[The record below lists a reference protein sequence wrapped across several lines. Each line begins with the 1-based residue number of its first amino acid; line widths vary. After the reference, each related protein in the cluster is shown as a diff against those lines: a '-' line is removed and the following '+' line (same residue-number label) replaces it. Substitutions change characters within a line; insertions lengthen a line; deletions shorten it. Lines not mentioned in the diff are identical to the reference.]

1 MKKIYL
7 ALTMLLSLGSTLL
20 IAEASAAPT
29 WVEITNGSNNGCVL
43 QSGYYYITKDI
54 SFVNNIAG
62 GSGLSIAN
70 GATVHIYISKGVT
83 LTAQGANAS
92 EQTGAGAGIYLP
104 KGSTLFLEGAGTV
117 KATGGRAASGGNGKD
132 GGNASADDSN
142 KNWIH
147 PGDGG
152 AGGYGGGGAGAGI
165 GTSGGTG
172 GAGGAG
178 VSKGDIESYGAS
190 NFDGIQGNN
199 GRSGGNAE
207 AMGKLYVEQSNGLT
221 LIATKGEKGASNG
234 SAGSPGAYHLHNATT
249 WDHSI
254 GGGSGG
260 GAGGYGGAA
269 SAIGTGG
276 PGGGGGGSGSSGTT
290 RYGSK
295 WKSGWF
301 SAGSKGGKGGQ
312 NGDGTWAPNASDA
325 VYNGSRGWESGDNR
339 ASGGS
344 GAGAGNKS
352 DYLPANY
359 NYLAKFNA
367 VNSFGGSVGKSATI
381 GYKSNITDGKVSIVV
396 PPFNVLGITD
406 QDKYVI
412 QWNTSDKGS
421 GNNLNVNDE
430 VQIGYGTTNFYGVWK
445 SYESIFPEGYGT
457 KSKPFIIKEE
467 NLQDFV
473 NYVNNGGN
481 TRGLYFKQEGDFVIQ
496 DINKGKNWTPIGHTH
511 IFEGDYDGGGNRFRS
526 GTIANTGTAIGIFGK
541 VSGCIHHLGV
551 ENITI
556 SNGKSDTHCG
566 AIAGLLLGTSDD
578 QPWQYAVPTAG
589 EIHNCYAANNTIS
602 ATYAGGLVGEMIN
615 SATMSKCHGSN
626 NTLSGSHN
634 GGIAS
639 QILDQAKVDFCFSTA
654 ENIANKVGNNNTTR
668 CEANASSKL
677 ASGEVTWN
685 FNDQTAWGI
694 AWFQNLDKAGVQKN
708 AYPVLDSISSR
719 VYANKEKYT
728 NEPTGTLFA
737 LSGHGLS
744 DDPFLVNNIDD
755 WNKVAEF
762 CNKDG
767 NKITAIHFL
776 QTADFDLTGVDWKPI
791 GDTHNHRF
799 DGYYDGGGHTIRNG
813 NIQID
818 GFAGIFGEVSGTVT
832 RLCVENTTIKYKS
845 KDDRA
850 GGIAARLTGN
860 GVISHCLVKN
870 CHVENNGLVGVSG
883 GIASDMFD
891 NSVIQNCLVC
901 GTTLKATRTGYI
913 CSDTKT
919 GTRII
924 RCYTDGNAL
933 VSSDSY
939 CTFDDCGPNISASE
953 LGNGSIT
960 YILNDRNN
968 LNPEPIWYQNITGSS
983 NLDDTPVLSSN
994 RGMVF
999 YRNGVYTNDT
1009 VDISRLGKGTEAE
1022 PYKIGTPKELQDL
1035 ILHIGIAKR
1044 SDYYIKQTADINMA
1058 DSLIVPIGTCTD
1070 GFEGHYDGGGHV
1082 IKNVTMLN
1090 YQGNAMGLFNNIIG
1104 VVENLGIENST
1115 FKAEGTVN
1123 RVGAFAGK
1131 MSGHGVLRNCYVKGS
1146 TVDFNQTSGV
1156 VVGALVGEQTDTSRI
1171 ESCYGYQNTVVGQY
1185 DGLKHYGYI
1194 VGYIDNK
1201 TAKESLVFTDGA
1213 NLCADKQRGVDNIV
1227 RSEKGVTDLRFNS
1240 GEICYLLNGTNSVWG
1255 QTIRTDLTPVF
1266 NNSKVYRHTNATQT
1280 LYTNSDEVPYNVLV
1294 TLDPN
1299 HSKLAAKTFEVF
1311 KADDRYYVP
1320 DFMLEPQ
1327 AVDWNN
1333 YYFAGWT
1340 TEANGKGTYYPQDGT
1355 VANGTENVTLY
1366 ALWDI
1371 KIPAEKMSD
1380 GTIPVVTLQE
1390 LRKDTIFYKVYDY
1403 GGYNSPY
1410 GYTYNGK
1417 LTLKAP
1423 DDHFIRLTGTITT
1436 EALGSDSTPH
1446 DYLTVYDSDGN
1457 KLTNEQAKS
1466 GNSYSDV
1473 FFSTA
1478 NGTKEDIGRLMSSG
1492 NEITLEFITND
1503 ESCFDGLDLMVT
1515 VLPDSIR
1522 KLGKGSKD
1530 DPFQVVDMEDLQ
1542 TVDRYIQLTG
1552 DSKIYVEQI
1561 DSIDMEGATF
1571 TPMASSVKSFEGN
1584 YDGGGYIIRNMKIDT
1599 DKADA
1604 VGFFRNVSGVVE
1616 RLGIEKSTLKGLTDT
1631 TCVGAIAGRLS
1642 GTGQVRYCYA
1652 KDNNITYNGSK
1663 GTAGALVGEQ
1673 TDTTH
1678 IESSYGYRNVLNGNI
1693 TGEQKNDP
1701 IVGRTSSDA
1710 TQQLIF
1716 YADSISEYR
1725 LRSGE
1730 ICHTLNSALRDSV
1743 IWRQTI
1749 GTDSLP
1755 TLYAQQ
1761 KTVYF
1766 YEEQGAKGYTNDSI
1780 PTALRL
1786 RLKDVVNGDTA
1797 SYYAFKGS
1805 LMNFA
1810 EVQPEHRHFVFK
1822 GWNTQVDGSGTAY
1835 QKDTIMMCTEELM
1848 LFTQYDM
1855 IVVMAKD
1862 DSEKISADIP
1872 QDIPFAK
1879 VYDDGGSNEPFTG
1892 GARYVTLAAPE
1903 GRVLQVKG
1911 TVTSRAVNS
1920 ENDAPQDYL
1929 AVYDGNYAAD
1939 LKNSQKLANDSAK
1952 SGNGWKY
1959 VYYSTKAGEPYGIG
1973 TLSSS
1978 GREMTIFFKTD
1989 NQGSEALQG
1998 LDLTVTH
2005 VPVDSAVSVLGKGT
2019 EEVPYRVRTA
2029 ADLKNL
2035 ASYSVL
2041 KSNSKFNIKQITDI
2055 DMEGLTVA
2063 PLLNDSAGFAGH
2075 YDGDGYVIRNMKM
2088 DSYKGTSVGLF
2099 GNVSGIVERV
2109 GMENC
2114 TIKAVANDARVGALA
2129 GQLTGNGLLRNCYV
2143 AGSTI
2148 SYNDAVG
2155 VVGALVGEQKD
2166 ASRIETSYGY
2176 KNEVIGFT
2184 ERSGIKRF
2192 GYLVGD
2198 MAGTATQNLVFT
2210 DGPTLCSD
2218 SQGGNFVNAN
2228 KEVAQARFASGE
2240 VCYLLNESRTD
2251 SVTWYQTVGSDSI
2264 PVLRDNHGVVTY
2276 NNAKYGNLLYIT
2288 SREDLIAYAGRRA
2301 DLYLTQD
2308 IDLGEWNRNIFLLGN
2323 LNGGGHTIR
2332 YSGKSY
2338 GLFKTIHKTA
2348 SVKHLR
2354 VEADLT
2360 TQLSCGGIAFTNYGT
2375 ISDCHF
2381 HGNIHM
2387 TSFFPFMRA
2396 HIAGVAVRNTGT
2408 IDHCSATG
2416 VFTIHKGKATVTP
2429 ISEGAAQDYW
2439 TWVDPQDNSLYV
2451 AQADSAMQ
2459 VQANYP
2465 VYAKGILDVTGP
2477 YIVLGNDSLS
2487 APGKHLALLTIEDG
2501 KRLNSPTEIT
2511 VDKITYKRNGTNGA
2525 YEPWVL
2531 PFDYTID
2538 SSMFKDGVEFYRF
2551 EKDSTSNNNIE
2562 VKQISADVPYQ
2573 VTANEPLAFRTTGA
2587 SEYKF
2592 QMKPITASNQTST
2605 VFTIKTPSDGVGA
2618 MIASTKDI
2626 ARVMVTYDSIAAD
2639 STIRQKKMY
2648 VWNTEKADFVLGDS
2662 DMKLQPFRYYL
2673 QYIDKGTGN
2682 FEEYEQTDWAR
2693 RQAKAAAQQSLSRR
2707 RTVARA
2713 PLSAMAANGWQ
2724 PIILDPRG
2732 PQTITAK
2739 MLEDYEILAL
2749 NDIYDA
2755 EEPTDPDRKK
2765 TAVAVIYEQVVEGME
2780 LPVAVPL
2787 LVKARRTDVEPLVTE
2802 QMGQEIDALLTAA
2815 AEEMD
2820 EDDLMAAFEESHYW
2834 CATFAGRYDVWQMPL
2849 PESNSTLNEFG
2860 ALVFA
2865 DAGDDQ
2871 YFYRIAA
2878 SDGVSIPAMSY
2889 CFTAWDPQTFE
2900 NLPLANDRIEI
2911 VAVGYVE
2918 PTGIE
2923 EIRSK
2928 KEEGSGD
2935 AYNLSGQKVGD
2946 NYRGIIIK
2954 NGKKIFKR

>member
-1 MKKIYL
+1 
-7 ALTMLLSLGSTLL
+7 MLLSLGSTLL

-29 WVEITNGSNNGCVL
+29 WVEITDGSNNGCVL

-62 GSGLSIAN
+62 GSGLSIAK

-92 EQTGAGAGIYLP
+92 GQTGAGAGIYLP
-104 KGSTLFLEGAGTV
+104 KGSTLFLEGGGTV

-178 VSKGDIESYGAS
+178 VSKGDIKSYGAS
-190 NFDGIQGNN
+190 NFDGIQGNS
-199 GRSGGNAE
+199 GSRGGNAE

-221 LIATKGEKGASNG
+221 VNATGGAAGPSNG
-234 SAGSPGAYHLHNATT
+234 SAGSPGSYHLHNATT

-260 GAGGYGGAA
+260 GGGGYGGAA

-312 NGDGTWAPNASDA
+312 NGDGNWAPNASDA

-344 GAGAGNKS
+344 GGGRGNAS
-352 DYLPANY
+352 ISNPTTHD
-359 NYLAKFNA
+359 YLAKFNA
-367 VNSFGGSVGKSATI
+367 VSRFGEKVNVEKSATI
-381 GYKSNITDGKVSIVV
+381 GYRSNVNEDKITITV
-396 PPFNVLGITD
+396 PPFNVLGITN
-406 QDKYVI
+406 QEKYVI
-412 QWNTSDKGS
+412 QWNTSDRGN

-430 VQIGYGTTNFYGVWK
+430 VQIGYRTTNFYGVWK
-445 SYESIFPEGYGT
+445 SYEGIFPEGYGT

-473 NYVNNGGN
+473 DYVNNGGN

-496 DINKGKNWTPIGHTH
+496 DINKGKSWTPIGHTY

-556 SNGKSDTHCG
+556 SNGKSDARCG
-566 AIAGLLLGTSDD
+566 AIAGLLIGKSDAK
-578 QPWQYAVPTAG
+578 PGQYELPTAG

-602 ATYAGGLVGEMIN
+602 ATYAGGLVGELTNTSIIRN
-615 SATMSKCHGSN
+615 CHGSN

-639 QILDQAKVDFCFSTA
+639 QILEQAKADFCFTTT
-654 ENIANKVGNNNTTR
+654 ENIASKGGINNTTR
-668 CEANASSKL
+668 CEPNASAKL
-677 ASGEVTWN
+677 ESGEVTWN
-685 FNDQTAWGI
+685 FNDKTAFGV
-694 AWFQNLDKAGVQKN
+694 AWFQNLDKVGVQKN
-708 AYPVLDSISSR
+708 TYPVLDSISSR

-737 LSGHGLS
+737 LSGKGLP
-744 DDPFLVNNIDD
+744 DDPFLINNIDD
-755 WNKVAEF
+755 WNSVAKF
-762 CNKDG
+762 CNDG
-767 NKITAIHFL
+767 EKITAIHFL

-845 KDDRA
+845 KDNRA

-960 YILNDRNN
+960 YRLNGRNN
-968 LNPEPIWYQNITGSS
+968 SNPEPIWYQNITGDT

-999 YRNGVYTNDT
+999 YRNGVYTNDS

-1022 PYKIGTPKELQDL
+1022 PYKIGTPEELQDL

-1090 YQGNAMGLFNNIIG
+1090 YKGTTMGLFNNIIG

-1131 MSGHGVLRNCYVKGS
+1131 MSGHGMLRNCYVKGS

-1171 ESCYGYQNTVVGQY
+1171 ESCYGYQNTVVGQN

-1201 TAKESLVFTDGA
+1201 TAKDSLVFTDGA
-1213 NLCADKQRGVDNIV
+1213 NLCADKQHGFENIV
-1227 RSEKGVTDLRFNS
+1227 RSEKSVTDLRFNS
-1240 GEICYLLNGTNSVWG
+1240 GEICYLLNGTTTNNPVWG

-1266 NNSKVYRHTNATQT
+1266 SNSKVYCHTNETQT
-1280 LYTNSDEVPYNVLV
+1280 LYTNSSEVPYSVLV

-1299 HSKLAAKTFEVF
+1299 HSKLATKTFEVF

-1320 DFMLEPQ
+1320 DFMLEPH

-1340 TEANGKGTYYPQDGT
+1340 TQANGKGTYYPQNG
-1355 VANGTENVTLY
+1355 VVVKGTENVTLY

-1371 KIPAEKMSD
+1371 KIPAVKMSD
-1380 GTIPVVTLQE
+1380 GTTPVVTLQE

-1403 GGYNSPY
+1403 GGYNSAY
-1410 GYTYNGK
+1410 GYQYNGK

-1423 DDHFIRLTGTITT
+1423 DDHFIRLTGTVTT
-1436 EALGSDSTPH
+1436 ESLGSDNTPH
-1446 DYLTVYDSDGN
+1446 DYLIVYDGDGN

-1466 GNSYSDV
+1466 GDSYSEV

-1492 NEITLEFITND
+1492 NEITLEFITDND
-1503 ESCFDGLDLMVT
+1503 NCFDGLDLMVA

-1522 KLGKGSKD
+1522 NLGKGSKD
-1530 DPFQVVDMEDLQ
+1530 DPFLVENAEELK

-1552 DSKIYVEQI
+1552 DSKIYVEQV
-1561 DSIDMEGATF
+1561 DSIDMEGETF
-1571 TPMASSVKSFEGN
+1571 TPLASSVKSFEGH
-1584 YDGGGYIIRNMKIDT
+1584 YDGGGYIIRNMKIDA

-1693 TGEQKNDP
+1693 TGEQKNDH

-1716 YADSISEYR
+1716 YADSISEYT

-1755 TLYAQQ
+1755 TLYTQQ

-1766 YEEQGAKGYTNDSI
+1766 YEEQGAKGYTNETT

-1786 RLKDVVNGDTA
+1786 KLKDVVDGDTVT
-1797 SYYAFKGS
+1797 YYAFKGS

-1810 EVQPEHRHFVFK
+1810 EVQPEHKYFVFK

-1835 QKDTIMMCTEELM
+1835 QKDTIMMCNENLM
-1848 LFTQYDM
+1848 LYTQYDM

-1879 VYDDGGSNEPFTG
+1879 VYDDGGSDGPFTA
-1892 GARYVTLAAPE
+1892 GARYVTLVAPE

-1911 TVTSRAVNS
+1911 TVTSRTFNS
-1920 ENDAPQDYL
+1920 GNDAPQDYL

-1952 SGNGWKY
+1952 SGEEWKY
-1959 VYYSTKAGEPYGIG
+1959 MYFSSETGEPYGIG

-2005 VPVDSAVSVLGKGT
+2005 VPVDSAVTVLGKGT
-2019 EEVPYRVRTA
+2019 EEEPYRVMTA

-2035 ASYSVL
+2035 ASFSVQ
-2041 KSNSKFNIKQITDI
+2041 KSNTKFSIRQIANI

-2088 DSYKGTSVGLF
+2088 DAYKGTTVGLF
-2099 GNVSGIVERV
+2099 GNISGIVERV

-2114 TIKAVANDARVGALA
+2114 TIKAVANDARTGALA

-2155 VVGALVGEQKD
+2155 VAGALVGEQKD
-2166 ASRIETSYGY
+2166 ASRIESCYGY

-2184 ERSGIKRF
+2184 ERSGIRRF

-2198 MAGTATQNLVFT
+2198 MAATATQNLVFT

-2228 KEVAQARFASGE
+2228 KEVAKERFASGE

-2251 SVTWYQTVGSDSI
+2251 SVVWYQTIGSDSI

-2276 NNAKYGNLLYIT
+2276 NNAKYGNAFYIT
-2288 SREDLIAYAGRRA
+2288 NREDFIAYAGKQA

-2308 IDLGEWNRNIFLLGN
+2308 IDLGEWKRQMIYVSGN
-2323 LNGGGHTIR
+2323 FDGGGHTIR
-2332 YSGKSY
+2332 YSSNTNNQ
-2338 GLFKTIHKTA
+2338 GLFRGVLENA

-2354 VEADLT
+2354 VEANIVTPQDCAGLT
-2360 TQLSCGGIAFTNYGT
+2360 YYNLGT

-2381 HGNIHM
+2381 NGVI
-2387 TSFFPFMRA
+2387 RK
-2396 HIAGVAVRNTGT
+2396 IALGSVFRGRIACFTLSQNGT
-2408 IDHCSATG
+2408 IDHCSSTG
-2416 VFTIHKGKATVTP
+2416 KLIIDENGDAYP
-2429 ISEGAAQDYW
+2429 ICPSTTGTQDYC

-2451 AQADSAMQ
+2451 AQADSAMN
-2459 VQANYP
+2459 VQADYP

-2487 APGKHLALLTIEDG
+2487 IPGKHITSLTIEDG

-2538 SSMFKDGVEFYRF
+2538 ASMFKNGVEFYRF
-2551 EKDSTSNNNIE
+2551 EKDSTSNNNIK
-2562 VKQISADVPYQ
+2562 VKQISVDVPYL
-2573 VTANEPLAFRTTGA
+2573 VAANEPLAFRTTDA

-2592 QMKPITASNQTST
+2592 QMKPIAASNQASA

-2626 ARVMVTYDSIAAD
+2626 ARVMVTYDNIAAD

-2662 DMKLQPFRYYL
+2662 TMRLQPFRYYL

-2732 PQTITAK
+2732 SQTITAK

-2755 EEPTDPDRKK
+2755 EDPTDPDHKNV
-2765 TAVAVIYEQVVEGME
+2765 AVAVIYEQVVEGME

-2787 LVKARRTDVEPLVTE
+2787 LVKARRAGVEPLVTE
-2802 QMGQEIDALLTAA
+2802 QMGQEIDALLTTA

-2834 CATFAGRYDVWQMPL
+2834 CATFSGRYDVWQMPL

-2878 SDGVSIPAMSY
+2878 SDGISIPAMSY

-2900 NLPLANDRIEI
+2900 NLPLTNDRIEI
-2911 VAVGYVE
+2911 VAVGYAE
-2918 PTGIE
+2918 ATGIE
-2923 EIRSK
+2923 EVRGK
-2928 KEEGSGD
+2928 KEEGRGD

-2954 NGKKIFKR
+2954 NGKKIFKRK